1 MRFVGRFFRGRLA
14 AAALLAAGCGVAASA
29 FALNPGETVDNFR
42 LVDHNGAAQELYYRS
57 DMKAVVLLT
66 HMNDCPE
73 TKTSAEVLEGLRA
86 KYQGVEFLMLD
97 SNLNTTREAIAAD
110 AKKLP
115 LQAPIMIDD
124 TQLVGESLGLKTS
137 GEVFVITPQAGW
149 KVAYRGAPD
158 GVAPALDAV
167 LAGRPVAKTSSP
179 AAGCAIAL
187 PELAK
192 RKAHAQIS
200 YEKQIAPIL
209 EDKCVACHR
218 AGGIGPWAMTSYD
231 MVKGFAPMIREVVRT
246 KRMPPWHADPHYG
259 AWANDRGLSVA
270 QAQTLVHWIEAGAPR
285 GTGGDPLASSKKQW
299 PQWAL
304 GEPDLVIETPS
315 FTTPKTGVIPYQ
327 MVTVKNPLNEDKW
340 IRAIDYLPGQ
350 RAVLH
355 HVIASVGGERFGAT
369 SLNNYVPGA
378 APLVMPEGNGIL
390 LKANST
396 FHFQMHFT
404 PNGQELTD
412 VTKLGLYF
420 MKDTPEHEFRS
431 MIFAQPRLKIPA
443 GVKFHPEQAVNT
455 FKADAILYSL
465 HPHAHFRGKSASFV
479 AKYPDGREQ
488 MLLNIPNYDFNWQST
503 YDLETPLAVPAGTKI
518 IYTQT
523 FDNSVQNKANPD
535 PTRTVTWGEQTWD
548 EMVFGVVRYR
558 NAVETGKDD
567 NQVIG
572 PSQEDL
578 FSDKPLKTSSR

>member
-1 MRFVGRFFRGRLA
+1 MRFVGRFTRATLFA
-14 AAALLAAGCGVAASA
+14 MGCGVAASA
-29 FALNPGETVDNFR
+29 FASKPGDIVDNFR
-42 LVDHNGAAQELYYRS
+42 LIDHTGGAQELYYRS

-66 HMNDCPE
+66 HMNGCDGVKASAQALE
-73 TKTSAEVLEGLRA
+73 SLRTKYQS
-86 KYQGVEFLMLD
+86 QGVEFLMLD
-97 SNLNTTREAIAAD
+97 SNLGASREAIAAD
-110 AKKLP
+110 AKQLP
-115 LQAPIMIDD
+115 LNVPIMIDD
-124 TQLVGESLGLKTS
+124 TQLVGESLGLTTN

-149 KVAYRGAPD
+149 KIAYRGAAD
-158 GVAPALDAV
+158 GVGGALDSV
-167 LAGRPVAKTSSP
+167 LAGKPVTATATP
-179 AAGCAIAL
+179 AVGCAVAL

-200 YEKQIAPIL
+200 YEKQIAPML
-209 EDKCVACHR
+209 EEKCVACHR
-218 AGGIGPWAMTSYD
+218 EGGIGPWAMTSYD
-231 MVKGFAPMIREVVRT
+231 MVKGFSPMIREVVRT

-259 AWANDRGLSVA
+259 AWSNDRGLSA
-270 QAQTLVHWIEAGAPR
+270 EQAKTLVHWIEAGSPR
-285 GTGGDPLASSKKQW
+285 GAGADPLVAATKKQY
-299 PQWAL
+299 PTWAL

-315 FTTPKTGVIPYQ
+315 FTTPATGVIPYQ

-378 APLVMPEGNGIL
+378 EPLVMPEGNGIL

-404 PNGQELTD
+404 PNGQPLTD

-420 MKDTPEHEFRS
+420 MKDPPKHEFRS

-443 GVKFHPEQAVNT
+443 NTKVHPETAINT
-455 FKADAILYSL
+455 FRADAVIYSV

-479 AKYPDGREQ
+479 AKYPDGREE
-488 MLLNIPNYDFNWQST
+488 MLINIPNYDFNWQST
-503 YDLETPLAVPAGTKI
+503 YELKEPKTVPAGTKI
-518 IYTQT
+518 VYTQT
-523 FDNSVQNKANPD
+523 FDNSSQNKANPD
-535 PTRTVTWGEQTWD
+535 PNRTVTWGEQTWD

-558 NAVETGKDD
+558 NVVETGKEEKRE
-567 NQVIG
+567 G
-572 PSQEDL
+572 PSQEEL
-578 FSDKPLKTSSR
+578 FSDKPPKISAR

>member
-1 MRFVGRFFRGRLA
+1 MHFVGRFSRA
-14 AAALLAAGCGVAASA
+14 AVLAAGCSIAASA

-42 LVDHNGAAQELYYRS
+42 LIDHNGGAQELYYRS
-57 DMKAVVLLT
+57 DAKAIVLLT
-66 HMNDCPE
+66 HMNECDGVRA
-73 TKTSAEVLEGLRA
+73 SAQALEGLRA
-86 KYQGVEFLMLD
+86 KYGQQGVEFLMLD
-97 SNLNTTREAIAAD
+97 SNLGTSREAIAAD
-110 AKKLP
+110 AKKLA
-115 LQAPIMIDD
+115 LNVPIMIDD
-124 TQLVGESLGLKTS
+124 TQLVGESLGLKTN

-149 KVAYRGAPD
+149 KVAYRGAAD
-158 GVAPALDAV
+158 GTEAALDAV
-167 LAGRPVAKTSSP
+167 LAGKPVATATK
-179 AAGCAIAL
+179 AATGCAVSL
-187 PELAK
+187 PEVAK

-209 EDKCVACHR
+209 QEKCVACHR
-218 AGGIGPWAMTSYD
+218 EGGIGPWAMTSYD
-231 MVKGFAPMIREVVRT
+231 MIKGFSPMIREVVRT

-259 AWANDRGLSVA
+259 AWANDRGLTVE
-270 QAQTLVHWIEAGAPR
+270 QARTLVHWVEAGAPR
-285 GTGGDPLASSKKQW
+285 GTGTDPLATTKKQYPTW
-299 PQWAL
+299 EL
-304 GEPDLVIETPS
+304 GEPDLVVETPA

-327 MVTVKNPLNEDKW
+327 NVTVKNPLKEDKW
-340 IRAIDYLPGQ
+340 IRAIAYLPGQ

-369 SLNNYVPGA
+369 SLDNYVPGA
-378 APLVMPEGNGIL
+378 EPLVMPEGNGIL

-420 MKDTPEHEFRS
+420 MKDKPKHEFRS

-443 GVKFHPEQAVNT
+443 NTKFHPEQAVNT
-455 FKADAILYSL
+455 FKADAMIYSL

-479 AKYPDGREQ
+479 AKYPDGREE

-503 YDLETPLAVPAGTKI
+503 YQLTKPIQVPAGTKI
-518 IYTQT
+518 VYTQT
-523 FDNSVQNKANPD
+523 FDNSSQNKANPD
-535 PTRTVTWGEQTWD
+535 PNRTVTWGEQTWD

-558 NAVETGKDD
+558 NLVETGKDD
-567 NQVIG
+567 NKVIG

-578 FSDKPLKTSSR
+578 FSDKPPQTSRLQH